1 MSYLDE
7 QVMEQ
12 LCAFGVDDD
21 ASGLTEVK
29 YVQMMA
35 KVRKHRDEEL
45 AALDERERAKYELE
59 RAAILAHI
67 AASARVALAAG
78 IEPQTLISSPSL
90 KRGASLSTS
99 DAGGGGSGSGSGS
112 GADVVGTEENRTA
125 AGGLEISDVVMREL
139 AVADAGGAFAA
150 NAVAHRE
157 TR

>member
-1 MSYLDE
+1 
-7 QVMEQ
+7 
-12 LCAFGVDDD
+12 
-21 ASGLTEVK
+21 
-29 YVQMMA
+29 
-35 KVRKHRDEEL
+35 
-45 AALDERERAKYELE
+45 
-59 RAAILAHI
+59 
-67 AASARVALAAG
+67 VALAAG

>member
-21 ASGLTEVK
+21 ASGLTDVK

-99 DAGGGGSGSGSGS
+99 DAGGGS
-112 GADVVGTEENRTA
+112 GALRSVASSETTDARERRV
-125 AGGLEISDVVMREL
+125 LESSAKTPEACD
-139 AVADAGGAFAA
+139 G
-150 NAVAHRE
+150 
-157 TR
+157 